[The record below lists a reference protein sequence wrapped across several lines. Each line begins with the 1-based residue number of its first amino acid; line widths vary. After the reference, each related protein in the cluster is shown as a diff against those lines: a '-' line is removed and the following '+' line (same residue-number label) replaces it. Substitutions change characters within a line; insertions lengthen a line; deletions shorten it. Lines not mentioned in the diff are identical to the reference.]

1 MDKKLKETLTNAK
14 ITIKWKNCGIWQ
26 NEESKNLFD
35 FVKERKIKINKIK
48 KENNFGGYYKI
59 KMQINSIKFEEITAY
74 YDLERKL
81 YDFVG
86 YRCLYLGDKSKVITR
101 FGIKNIN

>member
-1 MDKKLKETLTNAK
+1 MNKKLKEMLTNAK

-48 KENNFGGYYKI
+48 KENNFDGYYKI
-59 KMQINSIKFEEITAY
+59 KMQINSIKFEEITTY
-74 YDLERKL
+74 SNLEQKL

-86 YRCLYLGDKSKVITR
+86 YRCLYISDKSKIVTR
-101 FGIKNIN
+101 FGIKNFN